1 MKKDAV
7 PVSEGLGQHVKARVL
22 PRQDEDG
29 LLLRLHRKNV
39 GTNLGLEFN
48 DKILETLNCF

>member
-48 DKILETLNCF
+48 DKIL